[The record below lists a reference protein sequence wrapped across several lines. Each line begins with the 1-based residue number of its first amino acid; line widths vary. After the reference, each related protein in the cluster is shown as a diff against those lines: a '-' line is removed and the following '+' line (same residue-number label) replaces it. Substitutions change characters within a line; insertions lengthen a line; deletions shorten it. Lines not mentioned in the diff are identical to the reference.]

1 MTSRRLR
8 GTQPLG
14 SALDHSSTS
23 SSVSSGKQSKASKSR
38 FQPEARMTK
47 SLTPHSSSDEAERAE
62 QVDREPR
69 QTRLQKREASSF
81 DGANDK
87 TIEDDIDEDDADGE
101 VTRCVCGQ
109 LDYPGPPVPLSD
121 GSRNHNGKDNG
132 KLTSLAAAEG
142 LPEDAGGLF
151 IQCDK
156 CHVWQ
161 HGGCVGIMQ
170 EELSPDNYYCEQ
182 CRKDLHKVTTGAR
195 GYVIQ
200 PLCTNFG
207 RCIEA
212 DST

>member
-1 MTSRRLR
+1 MISRRLR
-8 GTQPLG
+8 GNQPNS
-14 SALDHSSTS
+14 SAIDQRSTP
-23 SSVSSGKQSKASKSR
+23 SSVSSGKQEKSSTSILRQQAS
-38 FQPEARMTK
+38 MTK
-47 SLTPHSSSDEAERAE
+47 SPTPQSSSDEAERTG
-62 QVDREPR
+62 QVERGTR

-87 TIEDDIDEDDADGE
+87 AIEDDLDEDDADGE

-121 GSRNHNGKDNG
+121 GSRNHNPKDNA
-132 KLTSLAAAEG
+132 KLASLAAAEG

-182 CRKDLHKVTTGAR
+182 CRNDLHKVTTGAR

-200 PLCTNFG
+200 TFTHE
-207 RCIEA
+207 R
-212 DST
+212 